1 VKVERA
7 MLQHSPAALFS
18 CTRVSLD
25 LGGREIL
32 RDIDLH
38 VDVGEV
44 LGIIGPNGAGK
55 TSLFEVL
62 SGRLSPKSGTVT
74 FKDRNVTALPLYA
87 RARLGIGRTY
97 QTPVVPDELTVGETF
112 KAARQAYRPYCTKFD
127 AEYGAEL
134 VGLHVDD
141 DEPAVRLDT
150 LDRRKL
156 LLACL
161 LMRRPTLLM
170 MDEPAAGLINS
181 EVDEIDFLLRMLS
194 KEMNISIAIVEHRI
208 ELLGTIA
215 DRVMV
220 MDAGEVIAEGVMRD
234 ILADPKVHAA
244 YFES

>member
-1 VKVERA
+1 
-7 MLQHSPAALFS
+7 M
-18 CTRVSLD
+18 
-25 LGGREIL
+25 
-32 RDIDLH
+32 
-38 VDVGEV
+38 
-44 LGIIGPNGAGK
+44 
-55 TSLFEVL
+55 
-62 SGRLSPKSGTVT
+62 
-74 FKDRNVTALPLYA
+74 
-87 RARLGIGRTY
+87 
-97 QTPVVPDELTVGETF
+97 GETF

-141 DEPAVRLDT
+141 DEPAVRLGT

-170 MDEPAAGLINS
+170 MDEPASGLINS

-220 MDAGEVIAEGVMRD
+220 MDAGEVIAEGVMKD
-234 ILADPKVHAA
+234 ILVDLKVHAA
-244 YFES
+244 YFEN